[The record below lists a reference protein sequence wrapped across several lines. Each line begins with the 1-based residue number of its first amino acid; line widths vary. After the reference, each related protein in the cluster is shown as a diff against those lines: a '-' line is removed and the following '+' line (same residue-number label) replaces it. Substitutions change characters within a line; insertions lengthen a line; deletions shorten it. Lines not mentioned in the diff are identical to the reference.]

1 MNRFPLSR
9 LRRATVLTGVV
20 NVALACA
27 WLSSCFSER
36 QSATGPVPSNGECRI
51 PISSPAAGTV
61 VVFIRNF
68 AFVPEQVSIKRGTN
82 VTWVN
87 CDEPGIDAHTSTSN
101 TGIWSSPTLAS
112 GDSFSR
118 TFNDLTGTVFA
129 YHCIPHPFME
139 GTINVE

>member
-1 MNRFPLSR
+1 LKPFLRFGAL
-9 LRRATVLTGVV
+9 V
-20 NVALACA
+20 NVALGCA

-36 QSATGPVPSNGECRI
+36 QSTGPVALNGECRI

-68 AFVPEQVSIKRGTN
+68 AYVPEQVSIKRGTK

-87 CDEPGIDAHTSTSN
+87 CDDPGIDSHTSTSD
-101 TGIWSSPTLAS
+101 TGIWSSPNLAS
-112 GDSFSR
+112 GESYSR
-118 TFNDLTGTVFA
+118 TFDDPAGTVFS
-129 YHCIPHPFME
+129 YHCVPHPFME